1 MKLKYKN
8 DIVVIGTGRF
18 GQAVIEQLLKLER
31 NVLILDKDSENTK
44 LFADEVDRIII
55 GDAADTRTLKSIG
68 IDQMETVVVAVSD
81 NIEIVA
87 ALLELKVKNII
98 ARATSKRHA
107 RVLKQIGVDVIIR
120 PEYESGIRAALIA
133 TNSNFIRYSQNLQEI
148 GGNFVIGSTKVNN
161 EQLENQRIKD
171 LKLSQ
176 MGITIVLIKSG
187 NTFKRAT
194 GDAIIQIGDIVT
206 IIGEVANV
214 TNALEW
220 LNDKDETK
228 VEEIQQPKKLGTK

>member
-1 MKLKYKN
+1 MKLNYKN

-18 GQAVIEQLLKLER
+18 GQAVIEQLIKMEKS
-31 NVLILDKDSENTK
+31 VFVLDKDPESAK
-44 LFADEVDRIII
+44 LFADEVDRIVI
-55 GDAADTRTLKSIG
+55 GDAADTRTLKSLG
-68 IDQMETVVVAVSD
+68 IDQAGTVVVAVSD

-133 TNSNFIRYSQNLQEI
+133 TNNNFIRYSQNLQEI

-161 EQLENQRIKD
+161 SELENKQIKD
-171 LKLSQ
+171 LHLSQ
-176 MGITIVLIKSG
+176 MGITIVLIKTG

-194 GDAIIQIGDIVT
+194 GDTIIQKDDIIT
-206 IIGEVANV
+206 IIGEVGNV

-220 LNDKDETK
+220 LNDKADAAVETN
-228 VEEIQQPKKLGTK
+228 

>member
-1 MKLKYKN
+1 MKLNYKN

-18 GQAVIEQLLKLER
+18 GQAVIEQLLKMDKS
-31 NVLILDKDSENTK
+31 VFVLDKDQETAK
-44 LFADEVDRIII
+44 LFADEVDRIVI
-55 GDAADTRTLKSIG
+55 GDAADTRTLKSLG
-68 IDQMETVVVAVSD
+68 IDQAETVVVAVSD

-120 PEYESGIRAALIA
+120 PEFESGMRAALIA
-133 TNSNFIRYSQNLQEI
+133 TNRNFIRYSQNLQEI

-161 EQLENQRIKD
+161 KELENKAIKD
-171 LKLSQ
+171 LHLSQ
-176 MGITIVLIKSG
+176 MGITIVLIKTG

-194 GDAIIQIGDIVT
+194 GDTVIQKDDIIT

-220 LNDKDETK
+220 LNDKA
-228 VEEIQQPKKLGTK
+228 EIITENN